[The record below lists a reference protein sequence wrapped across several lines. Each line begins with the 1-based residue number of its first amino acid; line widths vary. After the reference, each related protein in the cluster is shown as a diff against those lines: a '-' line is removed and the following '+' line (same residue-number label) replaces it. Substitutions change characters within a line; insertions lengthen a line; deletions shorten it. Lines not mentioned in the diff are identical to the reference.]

1 MPYGL
6 ATKAVIKKDK
16 QVSAVTQDQSEDI
29 PIIRRTSSGVA
40 IDFDGKLDVV
50 LMLSVEVSS
59 WGLS

>member
-16 QVSAVTQDQSEDI
+16 QVGAVTQDQLEDI

>member
-29 PIIRRTSSGVA
+29 PIFRRTSSGVA